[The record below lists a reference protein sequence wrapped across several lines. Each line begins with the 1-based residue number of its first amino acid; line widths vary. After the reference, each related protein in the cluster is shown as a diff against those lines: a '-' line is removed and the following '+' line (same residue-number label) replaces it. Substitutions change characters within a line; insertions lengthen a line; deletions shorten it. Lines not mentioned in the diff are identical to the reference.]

1 MKTKWNIWPFI
12 GFIVLSL
19 TITPAGMILGAV
31 NIKNTERRTQAIILL
46 ILAVIMTLLWLY
58 HFLGGHHAHH

>member
-19 TITPAGMILGAV
+19 IITPAGMIFGAV
-31 NIKNTERRTQAIILL
+31 NIKNKERRAQAITLL
-46 ILAVIMTLLWLY
+46 TLAVIMTLLWLY